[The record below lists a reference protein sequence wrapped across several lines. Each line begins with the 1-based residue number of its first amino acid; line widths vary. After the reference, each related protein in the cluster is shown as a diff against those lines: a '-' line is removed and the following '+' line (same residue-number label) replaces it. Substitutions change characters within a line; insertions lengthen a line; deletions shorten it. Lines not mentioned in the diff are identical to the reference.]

1 MYHEHNKGVKNMEN
15 GINVFGVSK
24 DTLSFKL
31 YNMLLDGY
39 DVEPY
44 NVDLE
49 GFKALFN
56 NVLED
61 YSLVL
66 KNAII
71 D

>member
-1 MYHEHNKGVKNMEN
+1 MDNH
-15 GINVFGVSK
+15 NVFGVSK

-39 DVEPY
+39 DIEPY
-44 NVDLE
+44 NLDYD
-49 GFKALFN
+49 GFKQCFN
-56 NVLED
+56 DTLED

-66 KNAII
+66 KNTLI